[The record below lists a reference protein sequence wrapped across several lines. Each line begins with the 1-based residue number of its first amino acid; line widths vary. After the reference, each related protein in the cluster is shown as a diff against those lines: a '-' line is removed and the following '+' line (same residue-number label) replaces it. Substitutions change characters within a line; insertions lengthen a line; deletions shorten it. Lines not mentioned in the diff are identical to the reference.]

1 MNEFEKIFDEYLSGQ
16 GMTAT
21 MQQRLISRAFF
32 GSGNPITAQNL
43 YEMVHQDAPDIG
55 IATVWRTMRL
65 LQRAG
70 LAEEQYLKAEGV
82 HYEKRTPRVHGR
94 LICAKCGQPIE
105 FETAQV
111 LPQLRNIAQKNRFD
125 TEEFDVSIFGICAS
139 CRKKS
144 SRNRGNTN

>member
-32 GSGNPITAQNL
+32 SSGNPITAGNL
-43 YEMVHQDAPDIG
+43 YDMVHQDAPDIG

-70 LAEEQYLKAEGV
+70 LAEEQYLAADGV
-82 HYEKRTPRVHGR
+82 RYEKRTPRASGR
-94 LICAKCGQPIE
+94 LICAKCGRPIE

-111 LPQLRNIAQKNRFD
+111 LPQLRTIAQKNRFD
-125 TEEFDVSIFGICAS
+125 IEEFDVSIFGICAS
-139 CRKKS
+139 CRKNS
-144 SRNRGNTN
+144 HRRGNTN